1 MVNVPNH
8 VNTNLPPVDLFVY
21 VRVGDAFKRV
31 KRKTWADSNHPSHI
45 EVFDEEDN
53 MYLVKMEK
61 VQWFY
66 P

>member
-1 MVNVPNH
+1 MVSVPSH
-8 VNTNLPPVDLFVY
+8 VNNTLPPVDLFIY
-21 VRVGDAFKRV
+21 VKVEGEFKRV
-31 KRKTWADSNHPSHI
+31 KRKTWASSNNPNHI

-53 MYLVKMEK
+53 SYLVKMEK